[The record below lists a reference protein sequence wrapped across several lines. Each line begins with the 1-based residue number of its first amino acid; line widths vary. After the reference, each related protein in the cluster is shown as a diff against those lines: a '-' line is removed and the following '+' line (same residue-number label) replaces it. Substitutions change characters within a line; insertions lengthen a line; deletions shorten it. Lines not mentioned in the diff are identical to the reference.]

1 MKKEN
6 TSNNSYSSTSFSTPS
21 IPLRWMPRF
30 MCKSSPLT
38 CRQSAPTFSV
48 ASITKVHT
56 FGKHKQQQSDIGSSN
71 NINIDKAGEVVFNG
85 RHTHGSRTKLHQTR
99 QRHHFN
105 DTSNQ
110 NSHLN
115 NDSVESIWT
124 KLPMELIQDILARLD
139 CITLYQ
145 LCLCSSLFRHLL
157 RKTTMLWRTL
167 KVDSSLPPGRQQQTP
182 LELYKLVCFM
192 VTSGIHVHV
201 NSLVL
206 DGCSFLDPALLDT
219 LIRAYPNLIRLS
231 LVHCPQIGCWQILYM
246 LRASIKGNYQLAM
259 LAKQYQPT
267 QERQQQQ
274 RHIDDT
280 TDESKIL
287 LAALKTT
294 KQPQQ
299 QKMTLFTRTGF
310 SDVGFSSSSSTRDH
324 ILGLTNHHHHRHQ
337 THTTDNG
344 NGSSPAEA
352 LLPCLKH
359 LTRLDMEGAFPSE
372 RSYKSHT
379 HEMYCFGEIK
389 KALLQL
395 GQHQDGD
402 ENMAPI
408 YQQLSEAHY
417 ALYQFW
423 LLLRSHMLRWDDSGQ
438 ETNDNEQQQRDHPRG
453 RQWQDFRPP
462 WLPDTLV
469 QFIQITEQDHPSSS
483 VKIDLAPCPLC
494 HRNVAPPPC
503 QRRSLCYACQA
514 PTPMV
519 CAQCRCHSCHAV
531 LCPRCHH
538 THQVRFRQ
546 STQNESLHQQAFA
559 AGTTIT
565 PINTNTTQQDTTK
578 IASLLSSWR
587 TLHCQQCHLPRRI
600 CGQPSCSTQ
609 LENSKHHRWTCTSCQ
624 QQQQW
629 ARQRK
634 VPPRFFKKARH
645 WSHWI

>member
-1 MKKEN
+1 MIWR
-6 TSNNSYSSTSFSTPS
+6 TVTVDSNLPST
-21 IPLRWMPRF
+21 
-30 MCKSSPLT
+30 
-38 CRQSAPTFSV
+38 
-48 ASITKVHT
+48 H
-56 FGKHKQQQSDIGSSN
+56 QQQ
-71 NINIDKAGEVVFNG
+71 G
-85 RHTHGSRTKLHQTR
+85 R
-99 QRHHFN
+99 
-105 DTSNQ
+105 
-110 NSHLN
+110 
-115 NDSVESIWT
+115 
-124 KLPMELIQDILARLD
+124 
-139 CITLYQ
+139 
-145 LCLCSSLFRHLL
+145 
-157 RKTTMLWRTL
+157 
-167 KVDSSLPPGRQQQTP
+167 
-182 LELYKLVCFM
+182 LELYKMVCFM

-201 NSLVL
+201 DSLVL

-219 LIRAYPNLIRLS
+219 LIRAYPNLTRLS

-259 LAKQYQPT
+259 LAKQHQTT
-267 QERQQQQ
+267 QETQQQQ
-274 RHIDDT
+274 PVDDT

-299 QKMTLFTRTGF
+299 QKMTLFNKTGF
-310 SDVGFSSSSSTRDH
+310 SDVGVSSSSLSTRDH
-324 ILGLTNHHHHRHQ
+324 ILGLTNHHHHQ
-337 THTTDNG
+337 TQTTDNG
-344 NGSSPAEA
+344 NNSNSVQS

-395 GQHQDGD
+395 GQHQGDD
-402 ENMAPI
+402 ENMAPT

-423 LLLRSHMLRWDDSGQ
+423 LLLRSHMLRWDGSGQ
-438 ETNDNEQQQRDHPRG
+438 ETNDNQQQQQQQQQQHDPPPPRG

-469 QFIQITEQDHPSSS
+469 QFIQITEQDQPSSP

-503 QRRSLCYACQA
+503 EQQPLCYACQV

-538 THQVRFRQ
+538 THQARFRQ
-546 STQNESLHQQAFA
+546 STHNDESSPHQQASA
-559 AGTTIT
+559 EGTRGISTD
-565 PINTNTTQQDTTK
+565 TTQQQNTTK

-600 CGQPSCSTQ
+600 CGQPLCSTQ

-629 ARQRK
+629 
-634 VPPRFFKKARH
+634 
-645 WSHWI
+645 